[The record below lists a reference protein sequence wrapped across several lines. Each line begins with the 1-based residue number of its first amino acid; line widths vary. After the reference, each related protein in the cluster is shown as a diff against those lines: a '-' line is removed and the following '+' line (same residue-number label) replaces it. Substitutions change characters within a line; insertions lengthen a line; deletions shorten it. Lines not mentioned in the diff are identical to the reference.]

1 MIRFSNETEGLARL
15 KVFGVGGGGG
25 NAVNTMI
32 ASGLQGV
39 EFLTANTDVQALE
52 TTQAE
57 ARLQLGGTLTKGLG
71 AGANPEIGRKAAQED
86 REVIRQALDGAD
98 MVFITA
104 GMGGGTGTGAAPV
117 IASIARELDILT
129 VAVVTKPFAF
139 EGRQRMRQAEAGI
152 HELREHVDTLIVIP
166 NQRLLEV
173 VERNTPLRH
182 AFKVADDVLRQAVQ
196 SISDL
201 IVVPGLINLDFA
213 DVRTIMSGQGKA
225 IMGTGEAQQVQ
236 GAAAAAQRAID
247 SPLLESSVHG
257 ARGVLINITGG
268 PQISLMDVHEAA
280 SAVQMAAHPEAQIIF
295 GAVIDEHMADTMR
308 VTVIAT
314 GFGDD
319 TVEISH
325 QAAPALTARSP
336 ISNRP
341 KFAAPASPPEYEVHE
356 KFNQG
361 RLRAGK
367 RLRKRGQKVLLPK
380 RHRSPNVHLRCQR
393 SFAAVLAVNVSFF
406 YGFMPVA
413 WRGKA
418 TDLNRKKPRSSG
430 LGGTCLRCR
439 AWPFPL
445 QGE

>member
-1 MIRFSNETEGLARL
+1 MFWMIRFSNETEGLARL

-39 EFLTANTDVQALE
+39 EFLTANTDMQALE

-57 ARLQLGGTLTKGLG
+57 IRLQLGTNLTKGLG

-86 REVIRQALDGAD
+86 REMIQQALDGAD

-139 EGRQRMRQAEAGI
+139 EGRQRMRQAEAGV

-173 VERNTPLRH
+173 VERNTPLRQ

-201 IVVPGLINLDFA
+201 ILVPGLINLDFA
-213 DVRTIMSGQGKA
+213 DIRTIMSGQGKA
-225 IMGTGEAQQVQ
+225 IMGTGEAQQAQ
-236 GAAAAAQRAID
+236 GATAAAQRAID

-268 PQISLMDVHEAA
+268 PNISLMDVHEAA
-280 SAVQMAAHPEAQIIF
+280 SAVQVAAHPEAQIIF
-295 GAVIDEHMADTMR
+295 GAVIDEHMGESMR

-319 TVEISH
+319 AIEVASH
-325 QAAPALTARSP
+325 AAPALSSRSP
-336 ISNRP
+336 ITNRP
-341 KFAAPASPPEYEVHE
+341 QFTPPVNPPEYEVHE
-356 KFNQG
+356 KFNQEALARWQAFTRG
-361 RLRAGK
+361 APEGVAAEEEALTERTLEVPTFFRRRA
-367 RLRKRGQKVLLPK
+367 RR
-380 RHRSPNVHLRCQR
+380 QR
-393 SFAAVLAVNVSFF
+393 
-406 YGFMPVA
+406 
-413 WRGKA
+413 
-418 TDLNRKKPRSSG
+418 
-430 LGGTCLRCR
+430 
-439 AWPFPL
+439 
-445 QGE
+445 